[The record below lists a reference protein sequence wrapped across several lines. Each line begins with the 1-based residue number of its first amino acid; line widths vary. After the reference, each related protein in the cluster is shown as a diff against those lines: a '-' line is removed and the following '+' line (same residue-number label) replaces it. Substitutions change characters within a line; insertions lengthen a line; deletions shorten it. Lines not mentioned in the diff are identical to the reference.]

1 MSWVSSV
8 QTSVLLAACL
18 SQLACLD
25 SLLEAPLILTT
36 GLPTVHGM
44 APTLR
49 GSILVATE
57 EGLWEV
63 QSDGKQ
69 RQLTLQPVQDVT
81 THPES
86 LTLLSEGIIS
96 WGPYPEPAA
105 DLKLSGRIPA
115 PHAQQL
121 QAWFD
126 GSVMIGQIGSIQ
138 QLNRESGESQRIA
151 EITGDLIDIGLGGNQ
166 HDSPVLVHTNTGLHR
181 VTASGVTSMEV
192 PAHLQGASLDVRD
205 RLWLVYGEPSQLSI
219 QDKARLKP
227 VSSSVGS
234 LRSMTLG
241 RGGALPSDALY
252 IATDDG
258 SIEYIR
264 VPSP

>member
-1 MSWVSSV
+1 MSWDSSLR
-8 QTSVLLAACL
+8 TSILLSTSL

-49 GSILVATE
+49 DSILVATE

-86 LTLLSEGIIS
+86 LTLLSQGVIS

-105 DLKLSGRIPA
+105 DLEISGRMPA

-126 GSVMIGQIGSIQ
+126 GSVMVGQPGSIQ
-138 QLNRESGESQRIA
+138 QLNRASGESQQIA
-151 EITGDLIDIGLGGNQ
+151 EVTGDVIDIGLGGNQ
-166 HDSPVLVHTNTGLHR
+166 RDSPVLVHTTTGLHQASR
-181 VTASGVTSMEV
+181 SGVTAMNI
-192 PAHLQGASLDVRD
+192 PAHLRGASLDVRD
-205 RLWLVYGEPSQLSI
+205 RLWLVHGEPGQLSI
-219 QDKARLKP
+219 QDNLRLKTI
-227 VSSSVGS
+227 SSSVGS
-234 LRSMTLG
+234 LPKILF
-241 RGGALPSDALY
+241 L
-252 IATDDG
+252 
-258 SIEYIR
+258 
-264 VPSP
+264 